1 MSYSQLSTTGERV
14 NIEQRLDEIQNSQNA
29 GKYLSPRGKLNI

>member
-1 MSYSQLSTTGERV
+1 MSYFQLSTTGPRV
-14 NIEQRLDEIQNSQNA
+14 KIEKRLDEIQNPQNA